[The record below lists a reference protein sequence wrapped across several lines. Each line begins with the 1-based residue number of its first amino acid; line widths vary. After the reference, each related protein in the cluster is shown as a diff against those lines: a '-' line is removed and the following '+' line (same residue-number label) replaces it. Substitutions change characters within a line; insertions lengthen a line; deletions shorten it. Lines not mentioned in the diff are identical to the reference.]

1 MWLKAMRLSNVLATL
16 TVLLTVLG
24 AGLSYSGYKASLQT
38 ATVTSTQQLTTTSAI
53 TSATATVISTI
64 TTSATKVLLSETI
77 SLEAPGK
84 EYCGWWDSRY
94 LSIDAGQVHVSFN
107 SIGGPVDFWML
118 TQVQWQKWNSTK
130 GCDPL
135 LKLPAVA
142 SRFGSVSYDFTTS
155 ISSSGT
161 YYFAFMNRNSQSVYI
176 DLKVNLSYQE
186 VVLRESTYY
195 STESSPYVTNTI
207 IASSHPAGLGLLF
220 YSGIILIVAAGIILA
235 VNRRKG
241 ATQPHV
247 PPAISVV
254 PPVQVATPVPTA
266 PTAVYCIDCGASIP
280 PHAAFCNK
288 CGTKQ

>member
-1 MWLKAMRLSNVLATL
+1 MRVG
-16 TVLLTVLG
+16 TVLVMLVVLLAVLG
-24 AGLSYSGYKASLQT
+24 AGSSYSGYNESLHTVTATDTREVTATSTITGAT
-38 ATVTSTQQLTTTSAI
+38 ATVT
-53 TSATATVISTI
+53 STI

-94 LSIDAGQVHVSFN
+94 LSIDAGQMRVSFN

-135 LKLPAVA
+135 LKVPAVA

-155 ISSSGT
+155 IASSGT
-161 YYFAFMNRNSQSVYI
+161 YYFVFMNRNSASVYI
-176 DLKVNLSYQE
+176 DLKVDSSYQE
-186 VVLRESTYY
+186 VVLREHTYY
-195 STESSPYVTNTI
+195 STESIPYVTNTI
-207 IASSHPAGLGLLF
+207 IVSSHPVGLGLLF
-220 YSGIILIVAAGIILA
+220 YSGIVLIAAAGIVLA
-235 VNRRKG
+235 INRRKD

-247 PPAISVV
+247 PHPVSVA
-254 PPVQVATPVPTA
+254 PLVQVAMPVPTVS
-266 PTAVYCIDCGASIP
+266 TAVRYCVDCGASIP

-288 CGTKQ
+288 CGSKQ

>member
-1 MWLKAMRLSNVLATL
+1 MRLSNVLVTL
-16 TVLLTVLG
+16 TVLLAILG

-38 ATVTSTQQLTTTSAI
+38 ATVTSTQQVTITSAV
-53 TSATATVISTI
+53 TSATATMTSTI
-64 TTSATKVLLSETI
+64 TTSATKVLLSEAI

-84 EYCGWWDSRY
+84 EYCGLWDSRH

-118 TQVQWQKWNSTK
+118 TPVQWEKWSSIND
-130 GCDPL
+130 CDLL
-135 LKLPAVA
+135 LKVPAVA

-155 ISSSGT
+155 IASTDT
-161 YYFAFMNRNSQSVYI
+161 YYFVFQNMNSESVSI
-176 DLKVNLSYQE
+176 DLDVEASYQKIMLE
-186 VVLRESTYY
+186 EHTYY
-195 STESSPYVTNTI
+195 STESIPYVTNTI
-207 IASSHPAGLGLLF
+207 VASWHPAGLGLLF
-220 YSGIILIVAAGIILA
+220 YSGIVLIAAAGIILA
-235 VNRRKG
+235 INRRKG

-254 PPVQVATPVPTA
+254 PPAQVATPVPTT

-288 CGTKQ
+288 CGSKQ

>member
-1 MWLKAMRLSNVLATL
+1 MRLSNVLVTL
-16 TVLLTVLG
+16 AVLLAILG

-38 ATVTSTQQLTTTSAI
+38 ATVTSTQQVTITSTV
-53 TSATATVISTI
+53 TSATATMTSTI

-77 SLEAPGK
+77 DLEAPGK
-84 EYCGWWDSRY
+84 EYCGMWDSRY
-94 LSIDAGQVHVSFN
+94 LSIDAGQVGVSFN

-135 LKLPAVA
+135 LKVPAVA
-142 SRFGSVSYDFTTS
+142 SRFGSVSYDFTTN
-155 ISSSGT
+155 IASSGT
-161 YYFAFMNRNSQSVYI
+161 YYFVFMNRNSASVYI

-186 VVLRESTYY
+186 IVLRESTYY
-195 STESSPYVTNTI
+195 STESNPYVTNTI
-207 IASSHPAGLGLLF
+207 VTSSHPAGLDLLF
-220 YSGIILIVAAGIILA
+220 YSGIVLIAAAGIVLA

-254 PPVQVATPVPTA
+254 PPAQVATPVPTA
-266 PTAVYCIDCGASIP
+266 PTAAKYCIDCGASIP

-288 CGTKQ
+288 CGSKQ

>member
-1 MWLKAMRLSNVLATL
+1 MRVG
-16 TVLLTVLG
+16 TVLVMLVVLLAVLG
-24 AGLSYSGYKASLQT
+24 AGSSYSGYNESLHTVTATDTREVTATSTITGAT
-38 ATVTSTQQLTTTSAI
+38 ATVT
-53 TSATATVISTI
+53 STI
-64 TTSATKVLLSETI
+64 TTSATKVLFSDTI
-77 SLEAPGK
+77 NLEAPGK
-84 EYCGWWDSRY
+84 QYCGIYDSRY

-118 TQVQWQKWNSTK
+118 TQAQWQKWNSTK

-142 SRFGSVSYDFTTS
+142 SRFGSVSHDFTMNIAS
-155 ISSSGT
+155 IGT
-161 YYFAFMNRNSQSVYI
+161 YYFVFMNRNSASVYI
-176 DLKVNLSYQE
+176 DLKVDLSYQE
-186 VVLRESTYY
+186 VVLRENTYY
-195 STESSPYVTNTI
+195 STESIPYVTNTI
-207 IASSHPAGLGLLF
+207 VASSHPARLGMLF
-220 YSGIILIVAAGIILA
+220 YSGIVLIAAAGIVLA

-266 PTAVYCIDCGASIP
+266 PSAVRYCIDCGASIP

-288 CGTKQ
+288 CGSKQ

>member
-1 MWLKAMRLSNVLATL
+1 MRLSNVLATL

-24 AGLSYSGYKASLQT
+24 AGLSYSGYKAGLQT

-53 TSATATVISTI
+53 TSATAIMTSTI
-64 TTSATKVLLSETI
+64 TTSATKVLFSETI
-77 SLEAPGK
+77 SFEAPGK
-84 EYCGWWDSRY
+84 EYCGIYDSRY

-118 TQVQWQKWNSTK
+118 TQAQWGKWDSTATK
-130 GCDPL
+130 SCDLL
-135 LKLPAVA
+135 LKVPAVVG
-142 SRFGSVSYDFTTS
+142 RFGSVSHDFTTN
-155 ISSSGT
+155 IPSSGT
-161 YYFAFMNRNSQSVYI
+161 YYFAFMNRNSASVYI

-186 VVLRESTYY
+186 VVLRENTYY
-195 STESSPYVTNTI
+195 STESSPYVTNKI
-207 IASSHPAGLGLLF
+207 IASSHPAGLGLIF
-220 YSGIILIVAAGIILA
+220 YSGIVLIVAAGTILA

-241 ATQPHV
+241 ATQPQV

-254 PPVQVATPVPTA
+254 PPVQVATPAPTA